1 MKARVSGFTLI
12 ELVVAL
18 AIFAAMMVIAQQFLS
33 GALTNRERLRENALE
48 LDAMQRTLVFL
59 TMDME
64 QLVARPVRDSFGDL
78 QPAVVGTDQRVAVT
92 RLGWANPFDLRK
104 RSLMQRVNWSLE
116 EGQLIRSYLP
126 VLDAGAGTRAERT
139 VLLDDVKRLDIRYLA
154 KTAADGWQWA
164 QAWPPP
170 SSVQASVDQPLPR
183 SVEITVELED
193 GRSLHRF
200 FRVTHNPWI
209 LPAENAGPG
218 GGGQPQ

>member
-1 MKARVSGFTLI
+1 MRARVSGFTLI

-33 GALTNRERLRENALE
+33 GALRNREQLQESALK

-104 RSLMQRVNWSLE
+104 RSRMQRVDWSLE

-126 VLDAGAGTRAERT
+126 VLDAGTGTTAERT
-139 VLLDDVKRLDIRYLA
+139 VLLENVKSLDIRYLE
-154 KTAADGWQWA
+154 KTADGWQWA
-164 QAWPPP
+164 EAWPPP
-170 SSVQASVDQPLPR
+170 ASVQPSVDQPLPR
-183 SVEITVELED
+183 SLEITVELED

-200 FRVTHNPWI
+200 FRVSQNPWS
-209 LPAENAGPG
+209 LPAGNAGAG
-218 GGGQPQ
+218 GGGLPQ